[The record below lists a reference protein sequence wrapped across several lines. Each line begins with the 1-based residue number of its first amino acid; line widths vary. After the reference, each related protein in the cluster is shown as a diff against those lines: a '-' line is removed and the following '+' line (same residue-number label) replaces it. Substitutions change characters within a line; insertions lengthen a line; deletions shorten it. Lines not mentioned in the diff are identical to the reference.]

1 MDLTQQPPGG
11 QNHIQ
16 SVSDVEIK
24 IGGEIH
30 QGALVV
36 TAESL
41 ITNWGVEKPEDINAD
56 HFEKILEL
64 KPEVVL
70 IGTGRNQVF
79 LPPELLMTF
88 YRKGIGVEM
97 MTTQAACRTFN
108 VLISDNRKVA
118 AALLPPDA

>member
-16 SVSDVEIK
+16 SVSDREIR
-24 IGGEIH
+24 IAGEVYRDS
-30 QGALVV
+30 LVV
-36 TAESL
+36 TAEFL
-41 ITNWGVEKPEDINAD
+41 IANWPVKSPGDIETD
-56 HFEKILEL
+56 HLEPILNL
-64 KPEVVL
+64 QPEVVL
-70 IGTGRNQVF
+70 IGTGKKQVF
-79 LPPELLMTF
+79 LPPELLMKF
-88 YRKGIGVEM
+88 YQNGIGVEM

>member
-16 SVSDVEIK
+16 SVSNQEIR
-24 IGGEIH
+24 IADQAH
-30 QGALVV
+30 TCALVV

-41 ITNWGVEKPEDINAD
+41 IADWPVSKPEEIALE
-56 HFEKILEL
+56 HLKPILEL
-64 KPEVVL
+64 QPEIVL
-70 IGTGRNQVF
+70 IGTGRRQVF
-79 LPPELLMTF
+79 LEPRLLMTF
-88 YRKGIGVEM
+88 YERGIGVEM

>member
-16 SVSDVEIK
+16 SVSETEIR
-24 IGGEIH
+24 IAGEAH
-30 QGALVV
+30 TRSLVV

-41 ITNWGVEKPEDINAD
+41 IADWPVEKPEDIESE
-56 HFEKILEL
+56 HLEPILEL
-64 KPEVVL
+64 RPEVVL
-70 IGTGRNQVF
+70 IGTGRRQVF
-79 LPPELLMTF
+79 LKPALLMAF
-88 YRKGIGVEM
+88 YQRGIGVEM

>member
-16 SVSDVEIK
+16 SVTDQEIK
-24 IGGEIH
+24 IGGEIL
-30 QGALVV
+30 QDSLVV

-41 ITNWGVEKPEDINAD
+41 IKNWGVNKPEDINQV
-56 HFEKILEL
+56 HFKPILEL
-64 KPEVVL
+64 EPEVVL
-70 IGTGRNQVF
+70 IGTGKNQVF

-88 YRKGIGVEM
+88 YRRGIGVEM

-108 VLISDNRKVA
+108 VLLSDNRKVA
-118 AALLPPDA
+118 AALLPPHA

>member
-16 SVSDVEIK
+16 SVSEKEIR
-24 IGGEIH
+24 IAGEAH
-30 QGALVV
+30 SRSLVV
-36 TAESL
+36 TAEFL
-41 ITNWGVEKPEDINAD
+41 IADWPVGKPEDIAPE
-56 HFEKILEL
+56 HLEAILEL
-64 KPEVVL
+64 RPEVVL
-70 IGTGRNQVF
+70 IGTGRRQVF
-79 LPPELLMTF
+79 LQPALLMAF
-88 YRKGIGVEM
+88 YQRGIGVEM